1 MYEKCRTQKRGEKR
15 GHLNNAVTQG
25 KNADGRAK
33 EVGQVRQTTFTK
45 GEVGNLDAC
54 KKCMTG
60 QKKMSGFSRDKR
72 AMAENRKV
80 IEFKRNK
87 SK

>member
-1 MYEKCRTQKRGEKR
+1 MLTGAQ
-15 GHLNNAVTQG
+15 
-25 KNADGRAK
+25 K
-33 EVGQVRQTTFTK
+33 EVGQVRQTTVK
-45 GEVGNLDAC
+45 IGEVGESVAR

-72 AMAENRKV
+72 AMAVSKKV

-87 SK
+87 TK